1 MTAAIGSIL
10 LGCSVCVCEQ
20 KPRIISLNQMFKKR
34 PNEQLRTLRMIKET
48 TFPTLELKNI
58 NNNTFLTL
66 CCSSV
71 VQTRSTCTHVYTE
84 TTVNQTDSVS
94 GSRSVTDVYDVT
106 G

>member
-48 TFPTLELKNI
+48 TFPTLELKNN

-84 TTVNQTDSVS
+84 TTVNQADSVS